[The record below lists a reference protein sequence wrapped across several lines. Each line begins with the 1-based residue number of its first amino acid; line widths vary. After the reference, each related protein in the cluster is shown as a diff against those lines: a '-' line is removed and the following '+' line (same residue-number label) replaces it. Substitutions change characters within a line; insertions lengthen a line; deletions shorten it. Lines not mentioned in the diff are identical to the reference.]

1 MNKLRQ
7 LLNDNARSRGER
19 TERAP
24 VRAQAT
30 GDRVAVYVY
39 DVIDAYWGA
48 SAKAVIEALQGAAGR
63 PVDLHINTPGGDV
76 FECRAMI
83 SALRA
88 HAPGVTTY
96 VDGLAASCGSW
107 LMLAGDQVHI
117 ADGAMVMVHNSWT
130 MTWGNKAELR
140 STADLLDKID
150 GAIVAEYA
158 RKTGKTAGELAALMD
173 TETWLTAQEALAAGF
188 VDAVDG
194 AAPGEPDAG
203 ANRWNLAAY
212 DNAPKLAPQAADTAA
227 GNAAEQRALDEQA
240 ERVARLNRSRLALLQ
255 TTRI

>member
-48 SAKAVIEALQGAAGR
+48 SAKAVIDALQAAAGK

-83 SALRA
+83 SALRS
-88 HAPGVTTY
+88 HAPGVTAY

-130 MTWGNKAELR
+130 MTWGNKSELR

-150 GAIVAEYA
+150 STIVAEYA
-158 RKTGKTAGELAALMD
+158 RKSGMPADQLAALMD
-173 TETWLTAQEALAAGF
+173 DETWFTASEAKAAGF
-188 VDAVDG
+188 VDVVVG
-194 AAPGEPDAG
+194 AAHEPDAS
-203 ANRWNLAAY
+203 ANRWNLSAY
-212 DNAPKLAPQAADTAA
+212 DKAPKLDAPPPADIDAQ
-227 GNAAEQRALDEQA
+227 QRALAEQA
-240 ERVARLNRSRLALLQ
+240 DRVTRLNRSRLALLQ
-255 TTRI
+255 TARI